1 MKNLLIKGG
10 AKLSGSVSIKGS
22 KNAALPIMCAALL
35 VKGRVVLTNV
45 PDISD
50 VKTLCKIF
58 DSINVHTEFKDN
70 TLIIDSTNISLAK
83 FDKDLFCKMRASV
96 LVIPALLKHFGK
108 GEIGIPGGCVLGK
121 RSLQTHYDVLSAF
134 NCQSEELESSI
145 KFSTDGFISYT
156 GIIPEASVTASENAI
171 MLAVSSQG
179 KSVIQ
184 NLACEPHVEDLC
196 KFLISLGADI
206 KGVGTSKLE
215 INGGLE
221 LKQTQESHS
230 ICGDY
235 LQAGTYILMAAI
247 TNSPIEVK
255 NFNPEDLG
263 MFLYLLKKAGVK
275 FAKTNNSITVT
286 SAENLKPVDVK
297 TAVHPGFPTDLLSP
311 FVIFL
316 TQCNGK
322 STIFETL
329 FEGRFSFL
337 YELEKMGA
345 EINILNNHQAE
356 INGPTKLKGKVVN
369 SCDIRA
375 GAAMVLA
382 AMIAS
387 DQTIITDIKY
397 IDRGYDNF
405 DKNIKDLGGIISRQ
419 II

>member
-35 VKGRVVLTNV
+35 AKSKVVLTNV

-58 DSINVHTEFKDN
+58 ESINVETKFENN
-70 TLIIDSTNISLAK
+70 TLEIDSSNISLAK

-96 LVIPALLKHFGK
+96 LVIPALLKHFGE

-134 NCQSEELESSI
+134 NCQSEEFENSI
-145 KFSTDGFISYT
+145 KFKTDGFSPYT

-171 MLAVSSQG
+171 MLAVSSKG
-179 KSVIQ
+179 KSIIQ

-215 INGGLE
+215 INGGSE
-221 LKQTQESHS
+221 LAQTDSSYS

-275 FAKTNNSITVT
+275 FEKTSNSITVT

-356 INGPTKLKGKVVN
+356 IHGPTKLKGKVVN

-405 DKNIKDLGGIISRQ
+405 DENIKNLGGIISRQ